1 MKRKRLLLIIFVFI
15 FSLDLNLSFA
25 AVEYPEGLGYE
36 VRKLDDIPL
45 DRVVTNNYNL
55 YELYLQN
62 NSGKTFSIP
71 GYRIDLGVEYSSLV
85 EVDSLFKDKSKKKS
99 LVLNL
104 ATGAA
109 AIALGGIARTAAST
123 VRSVSSFGKQKNT
136 FGENTSFLSPNKTYI
151 LYPGDGLS
159 LFLFVDKKLSQAPNT
174 VRFICRDEE
183 TNSAQIIIND
193 RFKFVSGKI
202 ESASTEPTN
211 LENPQILAAPAAE
224 EHYK

>member
-1 MKRKRLLLIIFVFI
+1 MVFFKSLLTVFVFLSI
-15 FSLDLNLSFA
+15 LGSNFSFA

-36 VRKLDDIPL
+36 VRKLDDVLL
-45 DRVVTNNYNL
+45 DKVITKNYDL
-55 YELYLQN
+55 YEFYLEN
-62 NSGKTFSIP
+62 NSVRTFSVP
-71 GYRIDLGVEYSSLV
+71 GYSIDLGVEYSGLAEV
-85 EVDSLFKDKSKKKS
+85 ESLFKNKSKKKS
-99 LVLNL
+99 FVFNL

-123 VRSVSSFGKQKNT
+123 VRSVSGFGKNKNT
-136 FGENTSFLSPNKTYI
+136 FDEHTSFLSPNKTYI

-183 TNSAQIIIND
+183 TNSTQIVIND
-193 RFKFVSGKI
+193 RFKFVTGKI
-202 ESASTEPTN
+202 ESASTEPKSA
-211 LENPQILAAPAAE
+211 ENNEILAAPAE